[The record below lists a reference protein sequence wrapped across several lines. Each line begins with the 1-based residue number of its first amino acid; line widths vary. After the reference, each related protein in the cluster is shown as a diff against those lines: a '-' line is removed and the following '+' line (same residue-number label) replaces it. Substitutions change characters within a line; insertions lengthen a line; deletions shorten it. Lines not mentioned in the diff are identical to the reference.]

1 MKNIKVYTEHN
12 NYECILTTNTL
23 DELNIKYTELPLL
36 DHEITVL
43 TKTSESEILPQIF
56 IGNIYIGGYY
66 ELEKLI
72 ETGELINL
80 IKQK

>member
-1 MKNIKVYTEHN
+1 MKTIKVYTEHN

-23 DELNIKYTELPLL
+23 DELNINYTELPLL
-36 DHEITVL
+36 DHEINVI
-43 TKTSESEILPQIF
+43 TKTSESEVLPQIF

-72 ETGELINL
+72 ETGELYNL
-80 IKQK
+80 IKTQ